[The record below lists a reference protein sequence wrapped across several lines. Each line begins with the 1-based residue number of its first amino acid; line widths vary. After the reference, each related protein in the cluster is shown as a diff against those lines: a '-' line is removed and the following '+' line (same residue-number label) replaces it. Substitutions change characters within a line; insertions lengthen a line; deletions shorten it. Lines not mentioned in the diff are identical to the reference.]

1 MVTFLLK
8 PSHRQALWRCNPNKQ
23 VISRYKVFD
32 KSASK
37 INIHRTEN
45 KKGVRKSYTFKYING
60 FGMI

>member
-1 MVTFLLK
+1 
-8 PSHRQALWRCNPNKQ
+8 LWRCNPNKQ
-23 VISRYKVFD
+23 VISRYKEFD